1 MGATAADDASM
12 QHMHAFCTA
21 FGGLLAD
28 IQRFLAE
35 NDLDDPAKV

>member
-1 MGATAADDASM
+1 MGANAADDSAM

-21 FGGLLAD
+21 IGTVLAEVH
-28 IQRFLAE
+28 QFLAE